1 MLLRLQF
8 KYLIVFVNKSNLM
21 SCVISSP
28 STDSGKTTL
37 SLLISCWAFS
47 KGIEIQTFKIGP
59 DYLDQQQ
66 MSSIGQPIC
75 RNLDI
80 FLSGEEWVRNN
91 FLKHSMKY
99 EFSLIE
105 GAMGLFDGLGA
116 TSYSSTAN
124 VAKLLDTPIIFIV
137 NARGQVASL
146 LPTLRGFRDFDKGL
160 SIKGIIFNNV
170 NSDRHKSLIR
180 EVFKNED
187 IEILGFLPSD
197 SKITVRKANLGLVSP
212 FDDARK
218 IDVDYFASFAQENL
232 DVFSL
237 IKFLKAPSEKIFN
250 TSFGKNFNI
259 DKNKPIAIAED
270 RIFHFQYTETKEFL
284 HEMGIPL
291 LSWSIYNNEE
301 IPQEASSLIIPG
313 GFPEKYASHI
323 SDSDKS
329 LNSLREFRK
338 KGFIYAECGGMM
350 ILGDFIKDENG
361 DNHKMSGIL
370 PFKSKKSNLSVGYR
384 YIKGL
389 KDSPII
395 KKNQSIRG
403 HEFHYWEIESYSS
416 EVDLKKTKHKNKFT
430 SPWEIKSWETEF
442 KNEGWSDKKLH
453 ASWIHLHLPSCPE
466 AARNFLE
473 ATQNDYSRNS

>member
-1 MLLRLQF
+1 
-8 KYLIVFVNKSNLM
+8 M

-37 SLLISCWAFS
+37 ALLISCWAFS
-47 KGIEIQTFKIGP
+47 KGIKIQTFKVGP

-66 MSSIGQPIC
+66 LSSIGQPIC

-80 FLSGEEWVRNN
+80 FLSGEEWVQKI
-91 FLKHSMKY
+91 FLKHSLKY
-99 EFSLIE
+99 DFSLIE

-137 NARGQVASL
+137 NAKGQVTSL
-146 LPTLRGFRDFDKGL
+146 LPTVRGFKDFDNEL

-170 NSDRHKSLIR
+170 NSDRHKRLIR
-180 EVFKNED
+180 EVFKNDD

-197 SKITVRKANLGLVSP
+197 SKINVNKSNLGLISP
-212 FDDARK
+212 FDSDRK
-218 IDVDYFASFAQENL
+218 IDVDYFASFAEQNL
-232 DVFSL
+232 DIVSL
-237 IKFLKAPSEKIFN
+237 SKFLKSPPKKNILN
-250 TSFGKNFNI
+250 TTSSKNFKI

-270 RIFHFQYTETKEFL
+270 KIFHFQYPETKEFL
-284 HEMGIPL
+284 DEIGIPL
-291 LSWSIYNNEE
+291 ISWSIFNNEE
-301 IPQEASSLIIPG
+301 IPNEASSLIIPG
-313 GFPEKYASHI
+313 GFPEKYACHI
-323 SDSDKS
+323 SNSDKS

-350 ILGDFIKDENG
+350 ILGDLLKDENG
-361 DNHKMSGIL
+361 NNHKMSGIL
-370 PFKSKKSNLSVGYR
+370 PFKSKKSNLTVGYR

-389 KDSPII
+389 KNTPII
-395 KKNQSIRG
+395 KQKQSMRG
-403 HEFHYWEIESYSS
+403 HEFHYWEVESSSS
-416 EVDLKKTKHKNKFT
+416 EFDLKKTEYQNQLC
-430 SPWEIKSWETEF
+430 SPWEIKSWETKF

-466 AARNFLE
+466 AAKNFVD
-473 ATQNDYSRNS
+473 ATQVNYSHDS